1 MLRFSHQLNVQGKC
15 HYRESDIDM
24 AVSLIVQGQLSWQA
38 IARIACGTALYLVG
52 ADLPYSAL
60 KPMEIA

>member
-38 IARIACGTALYLVG
+38 IALGSDVNSGHQT
-52 ADLPYSAL
+52 SS
-60 KPMEIA
+60 